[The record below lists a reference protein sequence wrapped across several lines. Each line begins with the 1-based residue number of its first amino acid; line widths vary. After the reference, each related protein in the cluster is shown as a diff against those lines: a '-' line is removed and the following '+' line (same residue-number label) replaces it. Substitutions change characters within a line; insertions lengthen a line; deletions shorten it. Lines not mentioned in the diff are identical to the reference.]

1 MASEDYLMMVSGL
14 LNVAI
19 SFLILF
25 VAPTLNM
32 TPEQVV
38 AFIATANGAGGFLT
52 FGKHAID
59 KRKDSRNGDLEKRV
73 ENLEAAV
80 ARLLRESDNL

>member
-1 MASEDYLMMVSGL
+1 MMVSGV

-19 SFLILF
+19 SLVILF
-25 VAPTLNM
+25 VAPVLKM
-32 TPEQVV
+32 SPEQVV

-59 KRKDSRNGDLEKRV
+59 KKKDSQNKDLEERV
-73 ENLEAAV
+73 ENLEKAV
-80 ARLLRESDNL
+80 ALLLKKGDV